1 MSAVRRPRYNAVMR
15 RGVLVAAVLCIGLGV
30 SVQTAATALHA
41 TAVRFGVADDTGKY
55 APDGGA
61 GFFAQLASLGLRDD
75 RMTVT
80 WDAAH
85 PAQVVDRSFL
95 DRSIAIATAEGV
107 QVRLAIRPATASGVG
122 QSPTRAQ
129 AFARWAAALATRYRQ
144 VHTFVVGNEPN
155 QPRFWQPQFVHGKA
169 VAAAGYERMLADTYD
184 ALKAVDPTLTI
195 VGGVISSRG
204 NDTPGASSNASRSPV
219 RFLADLGA
227 AYRSSG
233 RTKPL
238 MDEFGY
244 HAYPRSNRDS
254 LARGLDWPDAGFAN
268 LARIKQALWDA
279 FGGTGQPTV
288 ESGLK
293 ISIDEIG
300 WQTAVP
306 ASSQSAYT
314 GIENVPVTSDAAQ
327 ATVYGQIIARA
338 ACDSSIASVLFA
350 PFIDET
356 QLGGFQS
363 GLERADGTKRPSYDT
378 VKTAL
383 AAGPRCAGGT
393 VAWKHTRTVVGAR
406 ALFGS
411 STKTHWWK
419 QRVWSFGVRVGED
432 ATYRASI
439 VPAAGRGVLSVR
451 QALKVK
457 PVLTTR
463 GLAKAAWSPLVRF
476 PLKRLAPGRY
486 AYMIVLRASVAPAR
500 QRVLISRTFVVG

>member
-1 MSAVRRPRYNAVMR
+1 MR
-15 RGVLVAAVLCIGLGV
+15 RGALVAVVLFLGAAVAA
-30 SVQTAATALHA
+30 QTAATATHLVP
-41 TAVRFGVADDTGKY
+41 VRFGVADDTGKY

-61 GFFAQLASLGLRDD
+61 AFFAQLASLGLHDD

-85 PAQVVDRSFL
+85 PAQVTDRPFL
-95 DRSIAIATAEGV
+95 DRSIAIATAENV

-122 QSPTRAQ
+122 MSPTRAQ
-129 AFARWAAALATRYRQ
+129 SFARWAAALAKRYRQ

-169 VAAAGYERMLADTYD
+169 VAAIGYERMLADTYD
-184 ALKAVDPTLTI
+184 SLKAVDPTLTI
-195 VGGVISSRG
+195 VGGVLSSRG
-204 NDTPGASSNASRSPV
+204 NDMSGAATNASRSPV

-227 AYRSSG
+227 AYRASG

-254 LARGLDWPDAGFAN
+254 LARGFDWPDAGFAN
-268 LARIKQALWDA
+268 LARVKQALWDA
-279 FGGTGQPTV
+279 FGGTAQPTV

-293 ISIDEIG
+293 VSIDEIG

-306 ASSQSAYT
+306 ASSASAYT
-314 GIENVPVTSDAAQ
+314 GAENVAVTSDAAQ
-327 ATVYGQIIARA
+327 ATVYGQIIARS
-338 ACDSSIASVLFA
+338 ACDPSIASVLFA

-363 GLERADGTKRPSYDT
+363 GLERADGSKRPSYDT

-383 AAGPRCAGGT
+383 AAGARCAGAR
-393 VAWKHTRTVVGAR
+393 VAWKHANTVVGAR

-411 STKTHWWK
+411 SKKAHWWK

-439 VPAAGRGVLSVR
+439 VPAAGRGTLSVR
-451 QALKVK
+451 QARKVK
-457 PVLTTR
+457 PVLQTH
-463 GLAKAAWSPLVRF
+463 GYAKAAWTPLVRF

-486 AYMIVLRASVAPAR
+486 AYMVVLRAAVAPAR
-500 QRVLISRTFVVG
+500 QRVLVSRTFVVR

>member
-1 MSAVRRPRYNAVMR
+1 MR
-15 RGVLVAAVLCIGLGV
+15 RGAIVVAVLGIVVGVAAR
-30 SVQTAATALHA
+30 TAATAVHA
-41 TAVRFGVADDTGKY
+41 TALRFGVADDTGKY
-55 APDGGA
+55 AADGGA

-80 WDAAH
+80 WDPAH
-85 PAQVVDRSFL
+85 PAQVTDRAFL

-107 QVRLAIRPATASGVG
+107 QVRLAIRPATAAGVG
-122 QSPTRAQ
+122 MSPTRA
-129 AFARWAAALATRYRQ
+129 ASFAQWAAALATRYRQ

-155 QPRFWQPQFVHGKA
+155 QPRFWQPQFAHGKA
-169 VAAAGYERMLADTYD
+169 VAAIGYERLLADTYD
-184 ALKAVDPTLTI
+184 SLKAVDPTLVV
-195 VGGVISSRG
+195 VGGVLSSRG

-227 AYRSSG
+227 AYRRSG

-268 LARIKQALWDA
+268 LGRVKQALWDA
-279 FGGTGQPTV
+279 FGGTAQPTV
-288 ESGLK
+288 ESGLQ

-300 WQTAVP
+300 WQTAIP
-306 ASSQSAYT
+306 ASSRSAYT
-314 GIENVPVTSDAAQ
+314 GAENVPVTSDAAQ

-338 ACDSSIASVLFA
+338 ACDPSIASVLFA
-350 PFIDET
+350 PFVDET

-363 GLERADGTKRPSYDT
+363 GLERADGTRRPSYET
-378 VKTAL
+378 VKAAL
-383 AAGPRCAGGT
+383 AAGPRCSGAAVRWRHAT
-393 VAWKHTRTVVGAR
+393 SVVGAR

-411 STKTHWWK
+411 SKTPHWWR
-419 QRVWSFGVRVGED
+419 QRVWSFGVRVAED

-457 PVLTTR
+457 PVLTAR

-476 PLKRLAPGRY
+476 PLRRLAPGRY

-500 QRVLISRTFVVG
+500 RRVLVSRTFVVR